1 MATKKNE
8 KKATN
13 SLEDRFQSIASTAIL
28 DAELIECSLEE
39 FLEGLKTMASEL
51 NSRVEQ
57 VTDELRAKNR

>member
-28 DAELIECSLEE
+28 DAELIECSLE
-39 FLEGLKTMASEL
+39 
-51 NSRVEQ
+51 
-57 VTDELRAKNR
+57 